1 MPMEVVAQLFLMEQ
15 NFNLLFSFFL
25 LVKRGIVLNKN
36 VKRAS
41 IKGIVGTKC
50 RKVRSRNVEEQTR
63 WFPVIKLLKSFMG
76 NQLEMFE
83 LGRIYKEY
91 MKRLILVYIRG
102 KCLRTV
108 LETLQ
113 KERFGSSLSSHL
125 PFCDVDES

>member
-25 LVKRGIVLNKN
+25 LVKRGIVSNKN
-36 VKRAS
+36 VKRVS

-50 RKVRSRNVEEQTR
+50 RKVRSDRSRNVEEQTR

-91 MKRLILVYIRG
+91 IKRLILVYIRG

-108 LETLQ
+108 LKTL
-113 KERFGSSLSSHL
+113 
-125 PFCDVDES
+125 